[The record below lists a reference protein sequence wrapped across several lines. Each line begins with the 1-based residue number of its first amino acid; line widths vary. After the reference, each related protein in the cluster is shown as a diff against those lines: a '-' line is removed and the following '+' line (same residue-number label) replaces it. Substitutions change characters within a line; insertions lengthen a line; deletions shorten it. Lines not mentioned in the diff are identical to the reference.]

1 MSREEEVRDVIIKLK
16 SDKVNERK
24 AGRQGCV
31 ELLEKDKT
39 EEKQDAMKL
48 KRDFNRAS
56 SGRMFQSND
65 RPV

>member
-39 EEKQDAMKL
+39 EERIPIKIGHDLLMAILAWEKTETQ
-48 KRDFNRAS
+48 
-56 SGRMFQSND
+56 
-65 RPV
+65 